1 MQLTWIDWAIVI
13 ASILICFVPALFYAK
28 RSSQS
33 TSEFFASG
41 RSVPWWLAGLSMVAT
56 TFSSDTPNW
65 VTEQVRKYGVAGNW
79 QWWAFVLTGVA
90 TVFFFAR
97 LWRRSGVMTDL
108 EFYEHRYSGAS
119 ASVVRGFR
127 AVYLGLFFNCFIM
140 GMVTL
145 AACKIANILFGMPAW
160 QTILI
165 CGVLNIFFAA
175 HSGLWG
181 VLVIDMVQFFIKMT
195 AVFAAAWFS
204 LVEVGER
211 LVGKGAGGWAG
222 LKALVAKLSTQQVVI
237 PKVQKVVDGVA
248 QVKDGVPVMVDGQ
261 PVMSLING
269 TGQPFLDLLPNFSM
283 SELALMIFIV
293 PIAIGWW
300 ANWYPGAEPGGGSY
314 IAQRML
320 ASKSEKDSLGGTLFF
335 NIAHYV
341 LRPWPWIITALC
353 SIIVYPDLASI
364 KAAFP
369 AADVTLIG
377 HDSAFPAMLK
387 FLPVGFVG
395 LMVGGLIAANSSTI
409 LTHLNWGSSYL
420 VHDFYR
426 RFINK
431 DATEGHYINVGRFS
445 TVALYVIAACLS
457 YTLESA
463 QSAFQV
469 LISVGAGT
477 GSLYIIRWYWYRVNA
492 WAEVV
497 AMVSS
502 VAVTVMFLLCDK
514 FGTGSGGLV
523 LAAIGSLLLLLGVAS
538 DTDYKPEFSAKVVA
552 GYMLPFLPLA
562 FVMLNSVP
570 NSLTMLMAFA
580 SLAFAVRRLF
590 VADVTGEPTAHTSLR
605 LAGLLVVAVGLVV
618 KGLTD
623 LGYADVLFG
632 GGFAY
637 RTLWTVGL
645 TTLCWLSACFIAPAT
660 DKATLIAFYRKV
672 KPAGPGWTAIRA
684 EAGVTDTE
692 VAQENRIGSAFL
704 GWISGCAVIWS
715 SLFAIGNF
723 LYSSGDPTRLKM
735 AWILT
740 AVFAVSAY
748 VLLKV
753 TQQLW
758 ADSTASQAR
767 EDARLKQG

>member
-28 RSSQS
+28 RSSES

-108 EFYEHRYSGAS
+108 EFYEHRYSGKAAS
-119 ASVVRGFR
+119 LVRGFR
-127 AVYLGLFFNCFIM
+127 AVYLGFFFNCFIM

-160 QTILI
+160 QTIVI
-165 CGVLNIFFAA
+165 CGVLNVVFAA

-181 VLVIDMVQFFIKMT
+181 VLIIDMIQFFIKMT

-222 LKALVAKLSTQQVVI
+222 LKALVEKLSTQQVVTT
-237 PKVQKVVDGVA
+237 
-248 QVKDGVPVMVDGQ
+248 DGVPVMSV
-261 PVMSLING
+261 ING
-269 TGQPFLDLLPNFSM
+269 TGQPFLDMLPNFTM
-283 SELALMIFIV
+283 SELALMIFIL

-364 KAAFP
+364 KSAFP
-369 AADVTLIG
+369 AADVALIG

-431 DATEGHYINVGRFS
+431 DATEGHYINVGRLS
-445 TVALYVIAACLS
+445 TVVLYVFAAVLS
-457 YTLESA
+457 LFMTSA
-463 QSAFQV
+463 QQAFEV
-469 LISVGAGT
+469 LLSIGAGT
-477 GSLYIIRWYWYRVNA
+477 GLIYIARWFWWRVSA
-492 WAEVV
+492 WCEIV
-497 AMVSS
+497 AMVMSLVTS
-502 VAVTVMFLLCDK
+502 LAVPLLMP
-514 FGTGSGGLV
+514 
-523 LAAIGSLLLLLGVAS
+523 
-538 DTDYKPEFSAKVVA
+538 DTD
-552 GYMLPFLPLA
+552 
-562 FVMLNSVP
+562 
-570 NSLTMLMAFA
+570 FA
-580 SLAFAVRRLF
+580 TRTIVQ
-590 VADVTGEPTAHTSLR
+590 VTI
-605 LAGLLVVAVGLVV
+605 
-618 KGLTD
+618 
-623 LGYADVLFG
+623 
-632 GGFAY
+632 
-637 RTLWTVGL
+637 
-645 TTLCWLSACFIAPAT
+645 TTLAWLITAYVGPET
-660 DKATLIAFYRKV
+660 DRATLISFYRKV
-672 KPAGPGWTAIRA
+672 KPVGPGWTDIRA
-684 EAGVTDTE
+684 EAGVTDAE
-692 VAQENRIGSAFL
+692 VAQENRIGSALL
-704 GWISGCAVIWS
+704 GWISGCVVIWS

-740 AVFAVSAY
+740 AVFAVSGY

-767 EDARLKQG
+767 EDDRPKQG

>member
-1 MQLTWIDWAIVI
+1 MNITWIDWVIVA
-13 ASILICFVPALFYAK
+13 ASILICFVPALFLAK
-28 RSSQS
+28 RSSGS
-33 TSEFFASG
+33 TAEFFASG

-108 EFYEHRYSGAS
+108 EFYEHRYSGAA

-160 QTILI
+160 QTIVV
-165 CGVLNIFFAA
+165 CGILNVVFAA

-181 VLVIDMVQFFIKMT
+181 VLVIDMIQFFIKMT

-222 LKALVAKLSTQQVVI
+222 LKALVAQLSTQQVVTT
-237 PKVQKVVDGVA
+237 A
-248 QVKDGVPVMVDGQ
+248 GVPVMSVSDGKGQ
-261 PVMSLING
+261 PI
-269 TGQPFLDLLPNFSM
+269 LDMLPNFSM
-283 SELALMIFIV
+283 KELALMIFIL
-293 PIAIGWW
+293 PIAISWW

-353 SIIVYPDLASI
+353 SIIVYPDLAAI
-364 KAAFP
+364 KSAFP
-369 AADVTLIG
+369 NADPNLIG
-377 HDSAFPAMLK
+377 HDSAFPAMLM

-395 LMVGGLIAANSSTI
+395 LMIGGLIAANSSTI

-426 RFINK
+426 RFIKK
-431 DATEGHYINVGRFS
+431 DATETHYVNVGRLS
-445 TVALYVIAACLS
+445 TVFLYVIAALLS
-457 YTLESA
+457 LTMSSA
-463 QSAFQV
+463 QQAFQI
-469 LISVGAGT
+469 LLSIGAGT
-477 GSLYIIRWYWYRVNA
+477 GLLYLARWFWWRVSA
-492 WAEVV
+492 WCEVV
-497 AMVSS
+497 AMVMSL
-502 VAVTVMFLLCDK
+502 VTAV
-514 FGTGSGGLV
+514 
-523 LAAIGSLLLLLGVAS
+523 GV
-538 DTDYKPEFSAKVVA
+538 
-552 GYMLPFLPLA
+552 PLA
-562 FVMLNSVP
+562 MP
-570 NSLTMLMAFA
+570 HADFA
-580 SLAFAVRRLF
+580 
-590 VADVTGEPTAHTSLR
+590 TTTIIQ
-605 LAGLLVVAVGLVV
+605 
-618 KGLTD
+618 
-623 LGYADVLFG
+623 
-632 GGFAY
+632 
-637 RTLWTVGL
+637 VGL
-645 TTLCWLSACFIAPAT
+645 TTLSWLITAYVGPQT
-660 DKATLIAFYRKV
+660 DRATLIAFCQKV
-672 KPAGPGWTAIRA
+672 KPAGPGWTELRA
-684 EAGVTDTE
+684 AAGISDAE
-692 VAQENRIGSAFL
+692 IAQENRIGSAFV
-704 GWISGCAVIWS
+704 GWISGCALIWG

-723 LYSSGDPTRLKM
+723 LYASGDPKRLTM
-735 AWILT
+735 AWVLT
-740 AVFAVSAY
+740 GVTVVSGY
-748 VLLKV
+748 VLLKT

-758 ADSTASQAR
+758 ADSTASQER
-767 EDARLKQG
+767 EDAKRA

>member
-1 MQLTWIDWAIVI
+1 MNITWIDWVIV
-13 ASILICFVPALFYAK
+13 AVSILICFVPALFLAK
-28 RSSQS
+28 RSSGS
-33 TSEFFASG
+33 TAEFFASG

-108 EFYEHRYSGAS
+108 EFYEHRYSGAA

-127 AVYLGLFFNCFIM
+127 AIYLGLFFNCFIM

-160 QTILI
+160 QTIVV
-165 CGVLNIFFAA
+165 CGILNVVFAA

-222 LKALVAKLSTQQVVI
+222 LKALVAKLSTQQVVTT
-237 PKVQKVVDGVA
+237 
-248 QVKDGVPVMVDGQ
+248 DGVPAMSVSDGKGQ
-261 PVMSLING
+261 PI
-269 TGQPFLDLLPNFSM
+269 LDMLPNFTM
-283 SELALMIFIV
+283 PELALMIFIL
-293 PIAIGWW
+293 PIAISWW
-300 ANWYPGAEPGGGSY
+300 ANWYPGSEPGGGSY

-353 SIIVYPDLASI
+353 SIIVYPDLAAI

-369 AADVTLIG
+369 AADPTLIG
-377 HDSAFPAMLK
+377 HDSAFPAMLM

-395 LMVGGLIAANSSTI
+395 LMIGGLIAANSSTI

-426 RFINK
+426 RFMKK
-431 DATEGHYINVGRFS
+431 DASEAHYVNVGRLS
-445 TVALYVIAACLS
+445 TVLLYVVAAVLS
-457 YTLESA
+457 LYMTSA
-463 QSAFQV
+463 QQAFQV
-469 LISVGAGT
+469 LLSIGAGT
-477 GSLYIIRWYWYRVNA
+477 GLLYVARWFWWRVSA
-492 WAEVV
+492 WCEVV
-497 AMVSS
+497 AMVMSL
-502 VAVTVMFLLCDK
+502 VTAV
-514 FGTGSGGLV
+514 
-523 LAAIGSLLLLLGVAS
+523 GV
-538 DTDYKPEFSAKVVA
+538 
-552 GYMLPFLPLA
+552 PLA
-562 FVMLNSVP
+562 LP
-570 NSLTMLMAFA
+570 QADFA
-580 SLAFAVRRLF
+580 
-590 VADVTGEPTAHTSLR
+590 TT
-605 LAGLLVVAVGLVV
+605 
-618 KGLTD
+618 
-623 LGYADVLFG
+623 
-632 GGFAY
+632 
-637 RTLWTVGL
+637 TLWQVGL
-645 TTLCWLSACFIAPAT
+645 TTVAWLVTAYVGPQT
-660 DKATLIAFYRKV
+660 DRATLISFCQKV
-672 KPAGPGWTAIRA
+672 KPAGPGWTDIRA
-684 EAGVTDTE
+684 EAGISDVE
-692 VAQENRIGSAFL
+692 IAQENRVGSAFV
-704 GWISGCAVIWS
+704 GWIAGCALIWG

-723 LYSSGDPTRLKM
+723 LYASGDPQRLTM

-740 AVFAVSAY
+740 AVTVVSGY

-753 TQQLW
+753 TQQMW
-758 ADSTASQAR
+758 ADSTAAEGR
-767 EDARLKQG
+767 EEAKRV